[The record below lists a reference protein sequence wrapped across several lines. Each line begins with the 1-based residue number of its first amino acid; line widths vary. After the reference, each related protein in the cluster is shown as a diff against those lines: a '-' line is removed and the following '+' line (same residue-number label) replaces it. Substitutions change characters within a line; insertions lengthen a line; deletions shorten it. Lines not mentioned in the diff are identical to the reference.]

1 VRRLRRNKK
10 SLALKSRRRDA
21 HNRGTSIDVVR
32 IGDVDGDR
40 QVVAMENLRR
50 AAEDEK
56 DALYHASMA
65 DCLSVVGD
73 EDRARSERS
82 RATILRRAA
91 QIKRDIAMKYDTTF
105 KDERRQ

>member
-1 VRRLRRNKK
+1 MRKLRRHKK

-21 HNRGTSIDVVR
+21 RNQGTSIDVVR

-40 QVVAMENLRR
+40 QVVATENLRR

-65 DCLSVVGD
+65 DCLAVVGD
-73 EDRARSERS
+73 EDRASSERS
-82 RATILRRAA
+82 KATVLRRAA
-91 QIKRDIAMKYDTTF
+91 QIKRDVAMKYDATM
-105 KDERRQ
+105 KGERPQ